1 MTTEQQDG
9 QIPHVVRGASHDE
22 RRFIVETTAK
32 VRQPPDVP
40 WRAWEPI
47 GMGMA
52 QQSLVAGRALVID
65 AGGTVLGFLLVVGGV
80 VEMLYVK
87 RSFRGLGFGMELLAA
102 GEVGTPVPA
111 RATTASFRAWCRA
124 KGMRW
129 EEPRRDQP
137 EAQP

>member
-1 MTTEQQDG
+1 MTTEQEG
-9 QIPHVVRGASHDE
+9 EIPHVVRAASPDD

-32 VRQPPDVP
+32 VRQPTGVP

-47 GMGMA
+47 GEGMA
-52 QQSLVAGRALVID
+52 ERALHEGAAHVVD
-65 AGGTVLGFLLVVGGV
+65 ATGTVLAFVITVRGV

-87 RSFRGLGFGMELLAA
+87 RSFRGLGFGMELLRAV
-102 GEVGTPVPA
+102 GIGTPVPV

-129 EEPRRDQP
+129 EEPRREEVTP
-137 EAQP
+137 